1 MKKIMIKSNKS
12 PNQLIWILCLTL
24 LPLLGACRKE
34 GLNED
39 DSLRCPVTSK
49 EGPEDSVIGK
59 WKLVKVLSFD
69 GKFQDYS
76 CDNVFYYFKEEG
88 ILTIS
93 GVKEGMISRGN
104 GEYAFE
110 VTVVASALQIV
121 NSNYYCRIQK
131 NEIGRA

>member
-1 MKKIMIKSNKS
+1 M
-12 PNQLIWILCLTL
+12 
-24 LPLLGACRKE
+24 
-34 GLNED
+34 
-39 DSLRCPVTSK
+39 
-49 EGPEDSVIGK
+49 IGK

-131 NEIGRA
+131 NEMILSLAYGLNDGPTLYFIRIE